1 MEDTWHALHL
11 LGWIYLKALLGAQPG
26 RPQLQTSHRWLD
38 GSGAG
43 ARSHG
48 ARIMCSGMTAVGKGK
63 DGMKEGKESAH
74 GSGQK
79 PEGQEG
85 KESAHSAAS
94 SGQQSGGRDGKEPAC
109 RADTQG
115 PVDRGPLCIMDAR
128 GAIAIA
134 KQSLQI
140 LLTVSGLLGCSLLL
154 RAQVA
159 VAAIRPQSVPCAMI
173 LVARWLLRAQLK
185 QRYG

>member
-1 MEDTWHALHL
+1 
-11 LGWIYLKALLGAQPG
+11 
-26 RPQLQTSHRWLD
+26 
-38 GSGAG
+38 
-43 ARSHG
+43 
-48 ARIMCSGMTAVGKGK
+48 MTAVGKGK

-74 GSGQK
+74 GSGQQ

-85 KESAHSAAS
+85 KE
-94 SGQQSGGRDGKEPAC
+94 RAC

-115 PVDRGPLCIMDAR
+115 PVDRDPLCIMDAR

-159 VAAIRPQSVPCAMI
+159 VAAIASQSAPCAMI
-173 LVARWLLRAQLK
+173 PVARLLLRAQPK
-185 QRYG
+185 QRYC